1 MKPSEILEGTN
12 IDMSEMVRVPD
23 GDFVMGSADFE
34 IEGPIRNVHV
44 DGFWI
49 DKYPVSNRDF
59 LEYVRATGVA
69 WVPDWPQEGPSEE
82 LLDHPVE
89 RISWEEAR
97 GYAKWC
103 GKRLPT
109 EAEWEKAARGV
120 DGRVWPW
127 GNDLIESN
135 VNIWD
140 AAKPLGRMT
149 VAIGSFPG
157 NVSPFGCID
166 MVGNVEE
173 WVEDRYLPYPGSA
186 TSNPSTETE
195 CRVLR
200 GGSWFYTNEMSR
212 CAFRRGA
219 LPTFTGYEL
228 AGGPGFRCARS

>member
-1 MKPSEILEGTN
+1 MRPTEISKRTN
-12 IDMSEMVRVPD
+12 MDATEMVWVPA
-23 GDFVMGSADFE
+23 GDFVMGSADFA
-34 IEGPIRNVHV
+34 IEGPVQTVHV

-59 LEYVRATGVA
+59 LEYVRATSAA
-69 WVPDWPQEGPSEE
+69 WVPDWPKDGPADE

-89 RISWEEAR
+89 RISWHEAR
-97 GYAKWC
+97 GYAEWC

-120 DGRVWPW
+120 DGRTWPW
-127 GNDLIESN
+127 GNELIEAN
-135 VNIWD
+135 LNIWD
-140 AAKPLGRMT
+140 AAKPLDRMT

-157 NVSPFGCID
+157 NVSPFGCVD

-173 WVEDRYLPYPGSA
+173 WVEDLYQPYSGSKEV
-186 TSNPSTETE
+186 NPSTQAE